1 MLWKKTLYF
10 ATSARQRMPSQEQE
24 NQEGL
29 QVMKRQLIRSR
40 LLKITVAFAMMIS
53 AIWLSGCRRQET
65 ETEQGAVY
73 VAEDGDDETGTGAWK
88 APYATISHAA
98 ETAPGSLILVGKGE
112 YEPLDLGPECSGSK
126 DSPTVIRP
134 AEGAKVVIHVED
146 ETGIFL
152 KNVHD
157 ISIEG
162 LETVGGT
169 YAVEY
174 LSTPEAGKQP
184 LSNIS
189 IRNCKV
195 HGVRGQHGICVY
207 ARNDLAPVTD
217 LTIEGCEVYDC
228 ECYWSESMVINGNI
242 DGFLIER
249 NKVHDNNNIG
259 IDMIG
264 FEGFACHQ
272 GETGDVNPYEV
283 DYVRNGICRDNL
295 VYNIST
301 EGNEAYYEDGE
312 YDLCAGGIYVDGGQN
327 IEIYNNFIFNCDLGL
342 EVATEHS
349 PEENELFKVSGISV
363 HDNVIADCTGFA
375 GLVFGG
381 YERDLGFTED
391 CIFDNNTLVDNPYQ
405 IVVQHS
411 RNNRICANLVLGG
424 EEGFFFEP
432 ACREEGQVNEISGNA
447 AAEIENEE
455 SWTEE
460 YGAVYSD
467 RSETVDG
474 FRPLIKDT
482 GSAFVPDEEQMKIYK
497 AQKSRNRWNQ
507 LLEKVESWFHR
518 FLGESVEE

>member
-1 MLWKKTLYF
+1 
-10 ATSARQRMPSQEQE
+10 MPSQEQE

-29 QVMKRQLIRSR
+29 QVMKKQLIQSR

-53 AIWLSGCRRQET
+53 AIWLSGCGRQET

-98 ETAPGSLILVGKGE
+98 EAAPGSLILVGKGE

-327 IEIYNNFIFNCDLGL
+327 IEIYNNFIFNCDIGL

-424 EEGFFFEP
+424 EEGVFFEP
-432 ACREEGQVNEISGNA
+432 ACLEEGQVNEISGNA

-497 AQKSRNRWNQ
+497 AQKRRNRWNQ

-518 FLGESVEE
+518 FLGESEEE

>member
-24 NQEGL
+24 NQEEL
-29 QVMKRQLIRSR
+29 QVMKKQLIQSR

-53 AIWLSGCRRQET
+53 AIWLSGCGRQET

-98 ETAPGSLILVGKGE
+98 QTAPGSLIIVREGDYKSF
-112 YEPLDLGPECSGSK
+112 DLGPECSGSK

-327 IEIYNNFIFNCDLGL
+327 IEIYNNFIFNCDIGL

-411 RNNRICANLVLGG
+411 RNIWKKVRSTRSAEMLPPKSKMRNPGPKST
-424 EEGFFFEP
+424 EP
-432 ACREEGQVNEISGNA
+432 YIPTDQKQWMA
-447 AAEIENEE
+447 
-455 SWTEE
+455 
-460 YGAVYSD
+460 
-467 RSETVDG
+467 
-474 FRPLIKDT
+474 
-482 GSAFVPDEEQMKIYK
+482 SA
-497 AQKSRNRWNQ
+497 R
-507 LLEKVESWFHR
+507 
-518 FLGESVEE
+518 